1 MKTVRRKMTPADWG
15 VTTAG
20 FAVGAFAGLIIGG
33 MMVLLYSGLWMLV
46 ILALPLLIFQL
57 LFEGMLAGLVALWH
71 RWRGRPPEAEP
82 LAINPAVGPW
92 LRRYSFN
99 IGFVIGA
106 VYGLA
111 TMPPL

>member
-1 MKTVRRKMTPADWG
+1 MTPADWG

-20 FAVGAFAGLIIGG
+20 LALGAFAGLIIGG
-33 MMVLLYSGLWMLV
+33 MMVLLYSGLWILV
-46 ILALPLLIFQL
+46 ILVLPLLIFQL
-57 LFEGMLAGLVALWH
+57 LFEGMLAGIVALWQ
-71 RWRGRPPEAEP
+71 RWRGRPPEPEP
-82 LAINPAVGPW
+82 VQSSQPADSPW
-92 LRRYSFN
+92 LRHYSFS